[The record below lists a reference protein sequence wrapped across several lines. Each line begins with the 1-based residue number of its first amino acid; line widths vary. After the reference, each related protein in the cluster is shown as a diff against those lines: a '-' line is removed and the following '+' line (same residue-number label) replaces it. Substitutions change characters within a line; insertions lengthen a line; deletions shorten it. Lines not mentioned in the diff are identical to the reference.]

1 MKILIID
8 DEKPLLK
15 LYSVLLAKENIDVG
29 FVTEGNL
36 AFARVKETMPDL
48 VLLNLMLPKKNGFDV
63 LAELKANAE
72 TKSVPVVIFSNLSQ
86 EMDIAKAKD
95 MGAVDYIV
103 KPNVPLAEVVNMIKN
118 YLSGGEKKEREEEGG
133 LKGFKNFL

>member
-95 MGAVDYIV
+95 MGAIDYIV
-103 KPNVPLAEVVNMIKN
+103 KPNIPLAEVVSMIKN
-118 YLSGGEKKEREEEGG
+118 YLSGGEEREGGG